1 MRPSLVRG
9 APGLASPSQTTGWR
23 LDTHND
29 LADLS
34 LLKSPFV
41 HSRVAQLVEQ
51 PAVNRLVAG
60 SSPAAGALPLFF
72 SYFTYWPALC
82 PAHKLEGSVL
92 LTYIPYIMLYE
103 DCIVVVNQSPLLS
116 ISGGSV
122 EETLFLPSLKKKRVA
137 LGLSQAQLAART
149 GVSRQALGYI
159 EAGKQVPSTRLA
171 LELAHSL
178 HCSVDD
184 LFQLASGPVVFSR
197 PAEPLESG
205 ERVVLGRVGESLVA
219 HPLHSGSHPAD
230 GVLQSPVSGKGKQ
243 EGASV
248 ELLSSRASVDGNV
261 LVAGCAPLLGLLC
274 GRLER
279 RYADMRATW
288 IPADSSQALALLE
301 NNLVH
306 VAGIHLASSTRPEA
320 HLAFAKRT
328 LAKEKAVLVNLATWR
343 QGLLVAPG
351 NPFGIESVADLM
363 APDVRYARRNKGSG
377 AQELLVRLM
386 NEAGTYPAN
395 ESDQPLASSHAEI
408 AQLVGA
414 GVVTAGVAIEAVAI
428 SEGLGFVPLSEERFD
443 LVLAETSLDRPELA
457 RFISLIDQ
465 PSFRSDASR
474 LPGYDLSLS
483 GHLSTLSTS

>member
-72 SYFTYWPALC
+72 SYFTCWPALC

-103 DCIVVVNQSPLLS
+103 DCMVVVNQSPLLS

-377 AQELLVRLM
+377 AQ
-386 NEAGTYPAN
+386 
-395 ESDQPLASSHAEI
+395 
-408 AQLVGA
+408 
-414 GVVTAGVAIEAVAI
+414 
-428 SEGLGFVPLSEERFD
+428 
-443 LVLAETSLDRPELA
+443 
-457 RFISLIDQ
+457 
-465 PSFRSDASR
+465 
-474 LPGYDLSLS
+474 
-483 GHLSTLSTS
+483 